1 MTNEKCQNVFSAA
14 APIREK
20 VEAGE
25 RLSFDDGLTRRTARR
40 ALPEL
45 GELANLV
52 RERKNGNAAYFNINT
67 HLNPTKRLRLSL
79 HVLRVP
85 LDTCGIRRDTR

>member
-1 MTNEKCQNVFSAA
+1 MLRTSSEIL

-25 RLSFDDGLTRRTARR
+25 RLSMEDGLVLESPEAP
-40 ALPEL
+40 LPEI

-52 RERKNGNAAYFNINT
+52 RER
-67 HLNPTKRLRLSL
+67 
-79 HVLRVP
+79 
-85 LDTCGIRRDTR
+85 